1 MDKDRQ
7 RELRQN
13 YKETKLDAGVY
24 QMRNRASGRVFV
36 GSAFNVNG
44 KLNGIRFELDLGSY
58 RNSALQ
64 KDWKELGGDGF
75 EFGILELLD
84 QDKIEKILQ
93 KDELAKLEK
102 KWLEKLRQSGAD
114 LYN

>member
-1 MDKDRQ
+1 MNKDRQ
-7 RELRQN
+7 RELKQN

-24 QMRNRASGRVFV
+24 QIRNKASGRIFI

-44 KLNGIRFELDLGSY
+44 KLNGIRFGLEMGSY
-58 RNSALQ
+58 RNSGLQ
-64 KDWKELGGDGF
+64 KDWKEYGAEGF
-75 EFGILELLD
+75 EFGILETLD
-84 QDKIEKILQ
+84 QDKIEKVLQ

-102 KWLEKLRQSGAD
+102 KWLEKLRQSGAE